1 MNKKWI
7 LIVLGL
13 ICAAVVVGA
22 GCVLLAPKPATPPQQ
37 VEDAVDWAGAPEDE
51 TGVSQPKSSIAIPGV
66 DVVYFK
72 ANETKQTVNLYNPAQ
87 NSCYFQISMLLE
99 DGTELYRSDLI
110 APGKG
115 LYEIE
120 LLKTL
125 PEGTYDGSILKYE
138 CSSMDKERT
147 PLNGAEFT
155 FTIQSLP

>member
-1 MNKKWI
+1 MNKRLI

-13 ICAAVVVGA
+13 VCAAVVVGA
-22 GCVLLAPKPATPPQQ
+22 GCAFLASKPTTPRQQ
-37 VEDAVDWAGAPEDE
+37 AENAVDWAGAPEDD
-51 TGVSQPKSSIAIPGV
+51 TGAAQPGNSIAIPGM
-66 DVVYFK
+66 DVVNFK

-87 NSCYFQISMLLE
+87 NSCFFQISMLLE

-120 LLKTL
+120 LLQTL
-125 PEGTYDGSILKYE
+125 PEGTYDGSILKYA
-138 CSSMDKERT
+138 CFSMDTEHT